1 MIGLGWIGD
10 SMVRRNP
17 EWDWNTRTASDVY
30 AQAPHTGRAGCCWYS
45 GATGWMVQFI
55 LESLLG
61 LKVAVEWHGPAPARV
76 VK

>member
-1 MIGLGWIGD
+1 MGD

-30 AQAPHTGRAGCCWYS
+30 AQAPRTGRAGWS
-45 GATGWMVQFI
+45 WHTGATGWMVQCI
-55 LESLLG
+55 LEPLLG
-61 LKVAVEWHGPAPARV
+61 LKVAVQWHGPAPARG